1 MIQCDYSSCTESM
14 QQSIT
19 DSKEEEA
26 GEKTQQRQL
35 CWLHQVPAYC
45 NSAGML
51 GNSSFYNLSLI
62 KS

>member
-1 MIQCDYSSCTESM
+1 M

-45 NSAGML
+45 NSAGMR